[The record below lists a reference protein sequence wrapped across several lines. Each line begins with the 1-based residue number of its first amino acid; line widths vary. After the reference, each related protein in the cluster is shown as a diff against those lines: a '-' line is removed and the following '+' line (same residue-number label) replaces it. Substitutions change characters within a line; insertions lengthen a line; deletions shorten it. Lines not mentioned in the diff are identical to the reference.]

1 MASLGL
7 LLCTLALCA
16 HESSGQ
22 IVLTQSPTVES
33 VSIGGSVTLNCR
45 SSSSGFTSSLAWYL
59 QKPGGAPKLL
69 FSSLNSQ
76 VSGAPA
82 PFTDSRSRTNFM
94 LTISGVQADG
104 VWNGARQWLIQLFKD
119 PEGIG
124 GVRHLPSNVTLGA
137 ARGFVVYNGMPKL
150 CRNCGQLGHL
160 AQDVE
165 REEEASKE
173 RTEEQQDEDGS
184 LEEDP
189 YSSEFSENEPDV
201 SAEED
206 NADNEMEI
214 IQQTGKR
221 KHEEQAVAK
230 TRKKVGGVNIA
241 PDVVH
246 DQERGHLLA
255 HIGKQEKCLAVI
267 SSPDTPTRGLGIERT
282 DFQGSTFLEE
292 GDVQTFSAVS
302 VFLKSAVV
310 AEGESDKVAA
320 TCKDKDKMAAT
331 NKAKDKMAAT
341 KKDKDQNAATN
352 KGKDK
357 GADNN
362 TMKDNDNIENTRG
375 DYQWHKAVSLLS
387 ARKIVSAIFL
397 PAQSAPFKVQR
408 HSQLA
413 LRFHQKDCSDVT
425 AALQLFHTGAS
436 QTMVTTAT
444 PHRATTGSGPG
455 PFQPPHA
462 PCLLRTRIESAVS
475 NDPGDTECFPS
486 ISVGITMCLACLL
499 CTLALHNKHAQR
511 QDFVAQR

>member
-1 MASLGL
+1 MLETSPKDLNCLIKRPGTEASFDVSFVNSEKMEKFLQRYRMRKNEL
-7 LLCTLALCA
+7 PLKHFLAEPLSDR
-16 HESSGQ
+16 EIKVVTIQ
-22 IVLTQSPTVES
+22 FYNES
-33 VSIGGSVTLNCR
+33 VHEYDVETWLKRYCQV
-45 SSSSGFTSSLAWYL
+45 TSSCR
-59 QKPGGAPKLL
+59 K
-69 FSSLNSQ
+69 
-76 VSGAPA
+76 VV
-82 PFTDSRSRTNFM
+82 DR
-94 LTISGVQADG
+94 DG

-160 AQDVE
+160 AVSCSVTKCKNCGGPHVTALCHEEKHCNLCGEEGHVFKNCPDLYTNIVKGQRVTQQQDVE

-375 DYQWHKAVSLLS
+375 DYQWHKVGEG
-387 ARKIVSAIFL
+387 K
-397 PAQSAPFKVQR
+397 KG
-408 HSQLA
+408 
-413 LRFHQKDCSDVT
+413 KKK
-425 AALQLFHTGAS
+425 G
-436 QTMVTTAT
+436 QT
-444 PHRATTGSGPG
+444 
-455 PFQPPHA
+455 
-462 PCLLRTRIESAVS
+462 
-475 NDPGDTECFPS
+475 DD
-486 ISVGITMCLACLL
+486 
-499 CTLALHNKHAQR
+499 
-511 QDFVAQR
+511 